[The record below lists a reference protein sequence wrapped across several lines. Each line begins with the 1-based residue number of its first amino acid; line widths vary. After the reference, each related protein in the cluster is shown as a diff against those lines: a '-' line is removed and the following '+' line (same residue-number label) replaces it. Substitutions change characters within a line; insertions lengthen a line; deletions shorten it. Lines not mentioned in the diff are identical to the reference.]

1 MASYGMRMHGGKGK
15 QRTLSMTITPVGG
28 TTIPD
33 TTPLGT
39 TVATMSATY
48 SDGSIFYGGFEF
60 VSPNFDNG
68 GIYAIRGNELIINP
82 NGPGVGSQG
91 GNINHVSIDAV
102 GNP

>member
-1 MASYGMRMHGGKGK
+1 MRMHTGKGNP
-15 QRTLSMTITPVGG
+15 RTLSMTISPVGS

-39 TVATMSATY
+39 VVATLSATY
-48 SDGSIFYGGFEF
+48 SDGSTFFGGFEF

-68 GIYAIRGNELIINP
+68 GIYAIKGNTLIINP
-82 NGPGVGSQG
+82 NGPGVGAQG
-91 GNINHVSIDAV
+91 GSINHVSIDAV